1 MNLGLLFIIFFVAAL
16 IFCICMHRKTQ
27 TKEKKNA
34 LKLLSILIVFTL
46 LFDTIAMCSIA
57 SYGRHDTVTYDE
69 DAVIVL
75 GAAVYGDVVSPTLK
89 IRLNKA
95 VEYNKLNPDAIIVVS
110 GGLNKGS
117 VESLAMEKY
126 LVEQGVPKDKIITEE
141 RATSTIENMKY
152 SKEILDELLGESY
165 KTAIISTES
174 HIYRSMRAAEIAGLK
189 NSTHF
194 SAKLG
199 PFYAFLGY
207 TREPLALVKLMI
219 FK

>member
-1 MNLGLLFIIFFVAAL
+1 MNLGLLFIIFLVAAL
-16 IFCICMHRKTQ
+16 IFCACMHRKTQ
-27 TKEKKNA
+27 ATGKKNT
-34 LKLLSILIVFTL
+34 LKILSIFIVLILT
-46 LFDTIAMCSIA
+46 FDAIVIFNIA
-57 SYGRHDTVTYDE
+57 SYGRDDTVTFDE
-69 DAVIVL
+69 NAVIVL
-75 GAAVYGDVVSPTLK
+75 GAAVYGDAVSPTLK

-95 VEYNKLNPDAIIVVS
+95 VEYNKINPDALIVVS

-126 LVEQGVPKDKIITEE
+126 LIEQGVPKDKIITEE

-152 SKEILDELLGESY
+152 SKVILDELLGEEY
-165 KTAIISTES
+165 KTVIISTES
-174 HIYRSMRAAEIAGLK
+174 HIYRSIRAAEIAGFK
-189 NSTHF
+189 NTTHF